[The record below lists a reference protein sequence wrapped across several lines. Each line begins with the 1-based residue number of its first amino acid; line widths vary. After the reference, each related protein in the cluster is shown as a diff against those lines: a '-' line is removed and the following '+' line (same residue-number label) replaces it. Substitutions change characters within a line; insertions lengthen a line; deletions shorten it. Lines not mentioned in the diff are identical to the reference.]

1 MNIDYSNI
9 YKGLNLGL
17 TFTGGL
23 VKILVGLILFA
34 IVFYSLMFILKYR
47 VLQDTIEISSGNLA
61 KILIRINLVVSFG
74 GAILAFILIL
84 I

>member
-9 YKGLNLGL
+9 YKGLNIGMSL
-17 TFTGGL
+17 TGGL

-34 IVFYSLMFILKYR
+34 IVFYSLMFILKFR
-47 VLQDTIEISSGNLA
+47 VLEDTIDISSSNLA
-61 KILIRINLVVSFG
+61 KLLIRINLVISAC

-84 I
+84 V

>member
-9 YKGLNLGL
+9 YKGLNIGMSL
-17 TFTGGL
+17 TGGL